1 MSHHNTTNERGQTL
15 LNFESKAKAQE
26 KIILE
31 LFEFFCRPL
40 AWHEVEKLLVEE
52 MNECSIKRAL
62 SNLKAEGKLIKTD
75 IKVIGKTGRP
85 SYQYK
90 YVSL

>member
-1 MSHHNTTNERGQTL
+1 MAHYNTTNERGQTL
-15 LNFESKAKAQE
+15 INFESKAQTQE
-26 KIILE
+26 RTILE
-31 LFEFFCRPL
+31 LFEFFMRPL
-40 AWHEVEKLLVEE
+40 SWFEVQSLLVEE
-52 MNECSIKRAL
+52 MNECSVKRSL

>member
-1 MSHHNTTNERGQTL
+1 MSHHNTTHEKGQTL
-15 LNFESKAKAQE
+15 LNLESKAKAQE

-31 LFEFFCRPL
+31 IFEFFCRPL
-40 AWHEVEKLLVEE
+40 AWFEVKNLLVEE
-52 MNECSIKRAL
+52 MNECSLKRAL
-62 SNLKAEGKLIKTD
+62 SNLKSEGKLIKTD

>member
-1 MSHHNTTNERGQTL
+1 MSHWNTTSERGQTL
-15 LNFESKAKAQE
+15 INFESKARTQE
-26 KIILE
+26 RTILE

-40 AWHEVEKLLVEE
+40 AWFEVQDLLVEE
-52 MNECSIKRAL
+52 MNQCSIKRAL

-90 YVSL
+90 YVIN

>member
-1 MSHHNTTNERGQTL
+1 MAHYNTTSERGQTL
-15 LNFESKAKAQE
+15 INFESKAQTQE
-26 KIILE
+26 RTILE
-31 LFEFFCRPL
+31 LFEFFMRPL
-40 AWHEVEKLLVEE
+40 SWHECQALLVED
-52 MNECSIKRAL
+52 MNECSIKRCL

-90 YVSL
+90 YVVL

>member
-1 MSHHNTTNERGQTL
+1 MAHYNTTNERGQTL
-15 LNFESKAKAQE
+15 INFESKAQTQE
-26 KIILE
+26 RTILE
-31 LFEFFCRPL
+31 LFEFFMRPL
-40 AWHEVEKLLVEE
+40 SWFEVQALLVEE
-52 MNECSIKRAL
+52 MNECSVKRSL